1 MLNYLL
7 LTSLIIAAVS
17 ALFALVR
24 QNQMLQQNSYFPSRY
39 FAWVKDGYT
48 APLALECIGFS
59 LSSVLYERKLY
70 AAQLILL
77 IAVLGLRIFFAVRA
91 QKKSIKKLVFTA
103 RIKRLFAAASYGFS
117 QNE

>member
-59 LSSVLYERKLY
+59 FSSVLYERKLY
-70 AAQLILL
+70 AVQLILI
-77 IAVLGLRIFFAVRA
+77 IAVFGLRIFFAVRA

-103 RIKRLFAAASYGFS
+103 RIKRLFAEIGRAHV
-117 QNE
+117 

>member
-59 LSSVLYERKLY
+59 FSSVLYERKLY
-70 AAQLILL
+70 AAQLILI
-77 IAVLGLRIFFAVRA
+77 IAVFAFPGYAYGRFFLCTCVL
-91 QKKSIKKLVFTA
+91 SCVY
-103 RIKRLFAAASYGFS
+103 FAAFVPFVPLCNRARR
-117 QNE
+117 

>member
-59 LSSVLYERKLY
+59 FSSVLYERKLY
-70 AAQLILL
+70 AAQLILI

-91 QKKSIKKLVFTA
+91 QKNSCLPRA
-103 RIKRLFAAASYGFS
+103 
-117 QNE
+117 